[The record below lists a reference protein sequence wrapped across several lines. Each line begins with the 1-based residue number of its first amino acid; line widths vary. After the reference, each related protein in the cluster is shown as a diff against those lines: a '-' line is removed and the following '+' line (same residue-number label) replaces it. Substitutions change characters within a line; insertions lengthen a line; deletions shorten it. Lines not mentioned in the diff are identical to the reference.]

1 MSLAAAELHVGL
13 SALPC
18 LTISPMSSNP
28 TPPPDPSD
36 DWQLPEEAKAPPPQL
51 SAGSTPEPDIR
62 SGTWESAD
70 EEIKPVPGQ
79 LSPARSA
86 LQPVI
91 DALRVP
97 FGSLWDDPRGRPL
110 ILVSLLALIAVCGLS
125 CFVLSLAL
133 IENVGRTAAPAP
145 TAAPA
150 AQAGPALP
158 ITAALRVLVNDTPV
172 PAAVPNRLTI
182 RNLTFD
188 VLILQPNDKGEW
200 VIDPSASQVAY
211 WAAGTLVN
219 YVIGLPAIE
228 ANQTAIA
235 SLRHG
240 DLILLDT
247 AIGTLR
253 YRVSHSATVKFD
265 ELVSLRDQSN
275 PQLTL
280 MLLAGSSAGADLR
293 QAVIAVYTDE
303 STANSLTTLG
313 APINLGDVRVR
324 TLSARLIPGMSVGLP
339 ADQNYYQVNVEI
351 SSLVTRVL
359 DATQFTAQ
367 LIDSGGNRYPVSE
380 SASSADGGL
389 GWTRGALSGGQTIT
403 ATSGFQVPVTMPG
416 PRLEWNFATEANN
429 PYIARVTLPYE
440 QIVVAPTAQPTEAP
454 VAEVNLLN
462 VSISPEGNELRVV
475 GTVRNLTDRF
485 LPVSLRDFS
494 LESGGNLTALNASLP
509 ALPWSITPGE
519 TLAFQLT
526 FSRPPGGQPA
536 IFRMFNQAF
545 EISGL

>member
-1 MSLAAAELHVGL
+1 
-13 SALPC
+13 
-18 LTISPMSSNP
+18 MSSNP
-28 TPPPDPSD
+28 TRPPDPSD
-36 DWQLPEEAKAPPPQL
+36 DWQLPGESKVPPPA
-51 SAGSTPEPDIR
+51 SDTMPEPDAR
-62 SGTWESAD
+62 SGGWENAD
-70 EEIKPVPGQ
+70 EEIKPAAPQ
-79 LSPARSA
+79 PLPDRSA
-86 LQPVI
+86 LQPLI

-97 FGSLWDDPRGRPL
+97 FGSLWEDPGSRPL

-133 IENVGRTAAPAP
+133 VSGSGSTAAPTAP
-145 TAAPA
+145 PA
-150 AQAGPALP
+150 VPAQPAQP
-158 ITAALRVLVNDTPV
+158 ITAALRIVVNDTPV
-172 PAAVPNRLTI
+172 PPALPTRLTI
-182 RNLTFD
+182 RNRTFD
-188 VLILQPNDKGEW
+188 VVILQPNEKGEW
-200 VIDPSASQVAY
+200 IIDPSAAQIAY

-228 ANQTAIA
+228 DNQTAIA
-235 SLRHG
+235 SLRPG

-253 YRVSHSATVKFD
+253 YRVSHTETIRAD
-265 ELVSLRDQSN
+265 EPLALRDQSR

-280 MLLAGSSAGADLR
+280 VLLGNAGAGSDAR
-293 QAVIAVYTDE
+293 PAVIAAYTDE
-303 STANSLTTLG
+303 GTANSLTTLG

-324 TLSARLIPGMSVGLP
+324 TLSARLVPGSSVGLP
-339 ADQNYYQVNVEI
+339 ADQNFYQVNVEI
-351 SSLVTRVL
+351 SSLITRVL
-359 DATQFTAQ
+359 DAAQFTAQ
-367 LIDSGGNRYPVSE
+367 LIDSEGNRYPVSE

-389 GWTRGALSGGQTIT
+389 GWTRGALSPGQTIT
-403 ATSGFQVPVTMPG
+403 ATSGFQVPVSMPG
-416 PRLEWNFATEANN
+416 PRLEWNFATEPNN

-440 QIVVAPTAQPTEAP
+440 QIVIEPTARPTEPP

-462 VSISPEGNELRVV
+462 VSISPEGNELRIV
-475 GTVRNLTDRF
+475 GTVRNLTSRF

-536 IFRMFNQAF
+536 IFRMFDQAF

>member
-1 MSLAAAELHVGL
+1 MPGEPKA
-13 SALPC
+13 SAPR
-18 LTISPMSSNP
+18 
-28 TPPPDPSD
+28 TPAD
-36 DWQLPEEAKAPPPQL
+36 A
-51 SAGSTPEPDIR
+51 TPEPDAR
-62 SGTWESAD
+62 SGAWENAD
-70 EEIKPVPGQ
+70 EEIKPAAGP
-79 LSPARSA
+79 SAADRSA
-86 LQPVI
+86 LQPII

-133 IENVGRTAAPAP
+133 IENVGRTAAPVS
-145 TAAPA
+145 TAQSV
-150 AQAGPALP
+150 AQAQPTLP
-158 ITAALRVLVNDTPV
+158 ITAALRVVANDTPV
-172 PAAVPNRLTI
+172 PPGLPNRLTI

-188 VLILQPNDKGEW
+188 VVIAQPNDKGEW
-200 VIDPSASQVAY
+200 AIDPAAAQIAY

-219 YVIGLPAIE
+219 YVIGLPATE
-228 ANQTAIA
+228 GNQTAVA

-247 AIGTLR
+247 SIGTLR
-253 YRVSHSATVKFD
+253 YRVSHTQTVKFD
-265 ELVSLRDQSN
+265 EPASLLDQSN

-280 MLLAGSSAGADLR
+280 MLLGDSGAGGDLR
-293 QAVIAVYTDE
+293 EVVIATYTDE

-313 APINLGDVRVR
+313 AAINLGDVRVR
-324 TLSARLIPGMSVGLP
+324 TLSARLVPGANVGLP

-351 SSLVTRVL
+351 SSLITRVL
-359 DATQFTAQ
+359 DAAQFTAQ
-367 LIDSGGNRYPVSE
+367 LVDASGARYPVSE
-380 SASSADGGL
+380 AASGADGGL
-389 GWTRGALSGGQTIT
+389 GWTRGALSPGQTIT
-403 ATSGFQVPVTMPG
+403 ATSGFQVPVNMPG

-440 QIVVAPTAQPTEAP
+440 QIVIEPTARPTEAP
-454 VAEVNLLN
+454 IAEVSLLN
-462 VSISPEGNELRVV
+462 VSISPEGNELRIV
-475 GTVRNLTDRF
+475 GTVRNLTSRF

-494 LESGGNLTALNASLP
+494 LEGGGNLTALNASLP

-536 IFRMFNQAF
+536 IFRMFDQAF